1 MGQARPH
8 LPTVEMHVPKSTL
21 WLGGSPHGPTGG
33 HFCGMVQLQLND
45 TALASELG
53 MFLRRCECVVEHLG
67 PNTLGV
73 AVRHGIDVDA
83 AVRQLRAGRCYRCG
97 DEIESTVFGLGSPLC
112 LDCRPGS
119 NGVAEGLIRDEWARM
134 EVEAYVKVWQAL
146 HPAGRVELIA

>member
-1 MGQARPH
+1 MI
-8 LPTVEMHVPKSTL
+8 VPKSTL
-21 WLGGSPHGPTGG
+21 WLKGSWHGSTSSHVLRP
-33 HFCGMVQLQLND
+33 MVQLRLND

-53 MFLRRCECVVEHLG
+53 TFLRRCECVVEQLG

-83 AVRQLRAGRCYRCG
+83 AVRHLRAGRCYRCG
-97 DEIESTVFGLGSPLC
+97 DEIEPAVFGLGSPLC
-112 LDCRPGS
+112 LDCREGS
-119 NGVAEGLIRDEWARM
+119 DDVADGLIRDEWARM

>member
-1 MGQARPH
+1 MAQPHRRP
-8 LPTVEMHVPKSTL
+8 LFAP
-21 WLGGSPHGPTGG
+21 
-33 HFCGMVQLQLND
+33 MVQLQLND
-45 TALASELG
+45 TALAAELG

-83 AVRQLRAGRCYRCG
+83 AVRHLRAGRCYRCG

-112 LDCRPGS
+112 LDCRDGS

-146 HPAGRVELIA
+146 HPAGRVEFIA